1 MADFLALDLNKFEN
15 QMVKFIEIY
24 YNLLKDEK
32 AEPLVSLKE
41 KGLNPNVSP
50 HTLRHCFA
58 THMLE
63 GGAQLRAVQ
72 EMLGHTNIATTQIYT
87 HISTKRI
94 LSVYDLLMK

>member
-41 KGLNPNVSP
+41 KGLKWKKQIIYLLEKKYPEDSP
-50 HTLRHCFA
+50 KGLKTILKTIKEYLNEETKKEHL
-58 THMLE
+58 
-63 GGAQLRAVQ
+63 
-72 EMLGHTNIATTQIYT
+72 NI
-87 HISTKRI
+87 
-94 LSVYDLLMK
+94 